1 MMHYGKNMTGNE
13 RFFGFCIDILGR
25 IGRMVGFDYIIDLV
39 PDKKYGAKDPDTGE
53 WNGMVL
59 QLMKHVCIF
68 VKRKKYDFLLLFLFC
83 LHFQTKSKTLI
94 ILILLHTHTHS
105 RPLRPSCVVFSM

>member
-13 RFFGFCIDILGR
+13 RFFGFCVDILGR
-25 IGRMVGFDYIIDLV
+25 IATEVGFDYIIDLV

-59 QLMKHVCIF
+59 QLMKHVC
-68 VKRKKYDFLLLFLFC
+68 KLLFIVCNKIISNVMLFI
-83 LHFQTKSKTLI
+83 K
-94 ILILLHTHTHS
+94 
-105 RPLRPSCVVFSM
+105 